1 MGMTMAEKILA
12 EHADLK
18 RIEPGE
24 IVNAKIDVA
33 MVHEVLGIRIAGML
47 REAGVNRVWDPEKI
61 VALLDHWVPPPN
73 VEAAEIHKICRSF
86 VKEYKIKYW
95 YDMRAGIC
103 HQVLPEKGHVRPG
116 ELLVGSDSHT
126 TTHGAFGTFATGVGA
141 TDMAIVLATG
151 KLWFK
156 TPSTI
161 KIVIDGKLSEMVTAK
176 DVILHVIGN
185 LGVDGAN
192 YKAVEF
198 HGDTI
203 QALSI
208 DGRMTLCNM
217 AVEIGAKVA
226 MIEPDQKTIEYVKKR
241 TDKPFKI
248 VKADKDA
255 EYEEIINFDVSNLE
269 PQVAKPHS
277 LENIVPISE
286 VEKTPID
293 QVFIGSCTNG
303 KLEDLEITGKIL
315 KNHKVHPDVRLIVI
329 PASYE
334 VYLKALERGI
344 IETIIKAGG
353 IVCNPT
359 CGPCI
364 GGHLGVL
371 GNEEVCVST
380 GSRNFIGRMGSKS
393 SLIYLASPATAAAS
407 AIEGVITDPRKYAGE

>member
-18 RIEPGE
+18 RVEPGE
-24 IVNAKIDVA
+24 IVNAKVDVA

-47 REAGVNRVWDPEKI
+47 REAGINRVWDPEKI

-73 VEAAEIHKICRSF
+73 VEAAEIHKVCRSF

-156 TPSTI
+156 TPGTI

-203 QALSI
+203 QELSI

-217 AVEIGAKVA
+217 AVEMGAKVA

-277 LENIVPISE
+277 LENVVPVSE
-286 VEKTPID
+286 IEKTPID

-303 KLEDLEITGKIL
+303 KLEDLEIAAKIL
-315 KNHKVHPDVRLIVI
+315 KNRKVHPDVRLIVI

-407 AIEGVITDPRKYAGE
+407 AIEGAITDPRKYAG

>member
-1 MGMTMAEKILA
+1 MGMTIAEKILV

-18 RIEPGE
+18 RVEPGE
-24 IVNAKIDVA
+24 IVNARIDVA
-33 MVHEVLGIRIAGML
+33 MVHEVLGIRVATML
-47 REAGVNRVWDPEKI
+47 REAGVNKVWDPEKI
-61 VALLDHWVPPPN
+61 VALLDHWVPAPN

-86 VKEYKIKYW
+86 VKEHKIKYW

-103 HQVLPEKGHVRPG
+103 HLVLPEKGHVRPG
-116 ELLVGSDSHT
+116 ELIVGSDSHT
-126 TTHGAFGTFATGVGA
+126 TTHGAFGAFATGVGA
-141 TDMAIVLATG
+141 TDMAIVFTTG

-156 TPSTI
+156 VPSTI
-161 KIVIDGKLSEMVTAK
+161 KIVIDGKLPEMVTAK
-176 DVILHVIGN
+176 DVILHVIGT
-185 LGVDGAN
+185 LGVEGAN

-203 QALSI
+203 QALSV

-217 AVEIGAKVA
+217 SVEMGAKA
-226 MIEPDQKTIEYVKKR
+226 AIIEPDQKTIEYVKNR
-241 TDKPFKI
+241 ANKPFKV

-255 EYEEIINFDVSNLE
+255 EYEEIINFDASKLE

-277 LENIVPISE
+277 LENVVPVSE

-303 KLEDLEITGKIL
+303 KLEDLEIAAKIL
-315 KNHKVHPDVRLIVI
+315 KNRKVHPDIRLIVI

-334 VYLKALERGI
+334 IYLKALKKGI

-353 IVCNPT
+353 VVGNPT

-380 GSRNFIGRMGSKS
+380 GSRNFIGRMGSKT

-407 AIEGVITDPRKYAGE
+407 ALEGEIADPRKYAG